1 MDIRGYCRPAGRA
14 TIRSNIRSNTRK
26 TTEAAFPPRSLD
38 RGFHAEVLMKLAEAL
53 QERADIQKRLAQLKS
68 RLRNNAR
75 VQDGERPSEMPE
87 DLLRE
92 LDMLV
97 ARLEELMTRINLTN
111 AKTLDEGLSL
121 TALIAKRDCLRTR
134 VGLLRDFLEEASDLS
149 NRALRSEI
157 KIKSTVSVV
166 EKRKALD
173 KLSQELRQI
182 DTRIQQRNWLTELL

>member
-1 MDIRGYCRPAGRA
+1 
-14 TIRSNIRSNTRK
+14 
-26 TTEAAFPPRSLD
+26 
-38 RGFHAEVLMKLAEAL
+38 MKLAEAL
-53 QERADIQKRLAQLKS
+53 QERADIQKRLAQLKG

-75 VQDGERPSEMPE
+75 VQDGEQPSEMPE

-92 LDMLV
+92 LDMLT
-97 ARLEELMTRINLTN
+97 ARLEELITRINLTN
-111 AKTLDEGLSL
+111 AETLADGVSL
-121 TALIAKRDCLRTR
+121 TALIAKRDCLRTKIIM
-134 VGLLRDFLEEASDLS
+134 LRDFVDEASDLS

-173 KLSQELRQI
+173 KLAQELRQI